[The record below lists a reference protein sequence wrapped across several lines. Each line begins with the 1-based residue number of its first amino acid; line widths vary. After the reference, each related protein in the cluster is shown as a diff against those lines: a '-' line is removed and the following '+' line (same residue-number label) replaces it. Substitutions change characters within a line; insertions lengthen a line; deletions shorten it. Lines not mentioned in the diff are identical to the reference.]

1 MYSRTSK
8 KTILGTEAECVGSV
22 CFGQGK
28 GDIYV
33 RGGFWLFRIR
43 PKRQAGVNYRGSKG
57 VLGSW
62 FRKKVLQIV
71 IDRKRREG
79 TLEEGMSGS
88 SRTN

>member
-57 VLGSW
+57 GV
-62 FRKKVLQIV
+62 RKLVQEEGPADC
-71 IDRKRREG
+71 DRQEEKRRDP
-79 TLEEGMSGS
+79 
-88 SRTN
+88 